1 MTSER
6 QNIKLIALRMNGKES
21 RIIRPTWT
29 VTERT
34 CQKRYA
40 LRDYLTSFYVKNA
53 IRMSDNMASNGI
65 MIGEMEDNKHLPN
78 MIC

>member
-6 QNIKLIALRMNGKES
+6 RDIKLIALRMNGKES
-21 RIIRPTWT
+21 RIIRPNGTAK
-29 VTERT
+29 ERT

-40 LRDYLTSFYVKNA
+40 LREYLTSFYVKNA
-53 IRMSDNMASNGI
+53 TRMSDNMASNGI
-65 MIGEMEDNKHLPN
+65 MIGEMKDSKHLPN